1 MQEEKTQTTEEE
13 IEEVEETLEDS
24 KGEESKDTKGN
35 SDDKTFT
42 QEEVNKLIQ
51 ERLERDR
58 KKRQEEAETER
69 LKEKEEFKEL
79 YEKTV
84 SELQELKE
92 REALRERNEK
102 IIESFKNH
110 GFDDERAKA
119 SLKWVSVQIEDDDS
133 IESVVKEYV
142 ESHQVDYADPTPS
155 LGSKKRVDIS
165 EDDAVKDIIAGA
177 SKYKTKINY

>member
-1 MQEEKTQTTEEE
+1 MQEEKAQTTEEE
-13 IEEVEETLEDS
+13 IVEVEETLEESEGD
-24 KGEESKDTKGN
+24 ESKDKKDN

-58 KKRQEEAETER
+58 KKRQEEAETDR

-84 SELQELKE
+84 SELQSLKE
-92 REALRERNEK
+92 QEALRERNEK
-102 IIESFKNH
+102 IIESLVKN
-110 GFDDERAKA
+110 GFDEERAKA
-119 SLKWVSVQIEDDDS
+119 SLKWVSVQIEDEDS
-133 IESVVKEYV
+133 IDSVVKEYV
-142 ESHQVDYADPTPS
+142 EAHQVEYADPTPS
-155 LGSKKRVDIS
+155 LGSKKRVDIT
-165 EDDAVKDIIAGA
+165 EDDAIKDIIEGA